1 MKIDIYS
8 SILDNTYKNIIDY
21 RTLTDKDDNKINKVD
36 SSSLFDCFNTLL
48 NSYTDVNFN
57 YGNFLNTSITISYSP
72 IFSGKVPNY
81 LKATPEKN
89 TECLLSNINSKEPL
103 YYFITN
109 IINLTPTSFKLELEL
124 DVMTSFLH
132 KLNFYTPINLER
144 RHCERFGYAI
154 NDGKYF
160 TYNRDCLI
168 DNTSIEPNILKSVE
182 DISYTYNYTDEK
194 LSLVKTL
201 KECKWLYL
209 FLSNNIPLTTS
220 DSIGQYFY
228 QYKGENVGWQN
239 YPLITSISTNVKLY
253 TNFIEGVNASLPF
266 LTLVFPVYTSINA
279 SDISSSVLT
288 KGIEDVL
295 ANTSLT
301 PYILSAKL
309 SNKCPFTDSQ
319 IINNFQTSKSSR
331 NYYLI
336 SDNSKSIFTDK
347 TTYPIVFRGG
357 RDYTLGFFIG
367 LDLTTH
373 TIIKEPYL
381 RTFSSLP
388 SVNDPKDIYLEPQFY
403 TSKYSKQG
411 IKLNNKELMI
421 IEPFYAIQS
430 NKPYTLEM
438 EINEYNF
445 TFLNYDTTTILY
457 PYINTGL
464 IQEGKTFINNS
475 DWCIVNDN
483 YQQAMANSKNSLY
496 TGIETQITSSLTSS
510 LLGMTKTPKIDDNG
524 KIVSNIGGNVMS
536 NAISGSMGIINNL
549 NNFNAKLKDL
559 EQTPNSI
566 KIQGMD
572 ILNELTYFR
581 KNSGIGKYV
590 YYGLDETQMNI
601 VYNYYYDYGYQV
613 NKPYSF
619 SSKIEYGSNVIS
631 RKLFNYIKIND
642 DDFINKSKDLG
653 VLPKIIKNKITSI
666 FTEGFKLWEYIDC
679 DSSFIKDYQFSNTNE
694 NIEIY
699 DIKEI

>member
-8 SILDNTYKNIIDY
+8 SMIDNTYKNIIDY
-21 RTLTDKDDNKINKVD
+21 RTLTDKDDNTINKVD

-48 NSYTDVNFN
+48 NTYTDVNFN
-57 YGNFLNTSITISYSP
+57 YGNFLKTSITISYSP

-89 TECLLSNINSKEPL
+89 TECILSNFNSKEPL

-144 RHCERFGYAI
+144 RHCERFGYCQ
-154 NDGKYF
+154 NENKYF

-168 DNTSIEPNILKSVE
+168 DNTSIEPNLLISVE
-182 DISYTYNYTDEK
+182 NLEYKYNYTDEK
-194 LSLVKTL
+194 LSLVKTI

-220 DSIGQYFY
+220 GGIGQYFY
-228 QYKGENVGWQN
+228 QYKGSSIGWQN
-239 YPLITSISTNVKLY
+239 YPLISSISTNVNLKINAL
-253 TNFIEGVNASLPF
+253 NSVNASLPF
-266 LTLVFPVYTSINA
+266 LTLVFPVYTSLNA

-295 ANTSLT
+295 GNTELT

-309 SNKCPFTDSQ
+309 SNKCPFTDTA

-331 NYYLI
+331 NFYLLN
-336 SDNSKSIFTDK
+336 DNSKSIFTDN

-357 RDYTLGFFIG
+357 RDYTLGFFIS
-367 LDLTTH
+367 LDFTNH
-373 TIIKEPYL
+373 TISKEPYL
-381 RTFSSLP
+381 ATFTSLP
-388 SVNDPKDIYLEPQFY
+388 TINDKKNINLEPQFF

-411 IKLNNKELMI
+411 IKLYNKELMI
-421 IEPFYAIQS
+421 IEPFYAIDS
-430 NKPYTLEM
+430 VKPYTLEM
-438 EINEYNF
+438 EIKELNY
-445 TFLNYDTTTILY
+445 TFLNYDVTTIIY
-457 PYINTGL
+457 PYANNGM
-464 IQEGKTFINNS
+464 IQEGKSYINNS

-496 TGIETQITSSLTSS
+496 TGIETQVTSSLTSS
-510 LLGMTKTPKIDDNG
+510 LLGMAKTPKIDDNG

-559 EQTPNSI
+559 EQSPNSI
-566 KIQGMD
+566 KIQGMEV
-572 ILNELTYFR
+572 LNELTYFN
-581 KNSGIGKYV
+581 KGIGQYI
-590 YYGLDETQMNI
+590 YYGLDATQKEI
-601 VYNYYYDYGYQV
+601 VYNYYYEYGYQV

-619 SSKIEYGSNVIS
+619 SSKIDYGTNVIS
-631 RKLFNYIKIND
+631 RKLFNYVKIND

-694 NIEIY
+694 NIELY

>member
-1 MKIDIYS
+1 MKIDIYTS
-8 SILDNTYKNIIDY
+8 MIDNTYKNIIDY
-21 RTLTDKDDNKINKVD
+21 RTLTDKDDNTINKVD

-48 NSYTDVNFN
+48 NTYTDVNFN
-57 YGNFLNTSITISYSP
+57 YGNFLKTSITISYSP
-72 IFSGKVPNY
+72 VFSGKVPNY

-89 TECLLSNINSKEPL
+89 TECLLSNFNSKDPL

-144 RHCERFGYAI
+144 RHCERFGYCQ
-154 NDGKYF
+154 NENKYF

-168 DNTSIEPNILKSVE
+168 DNTSIEPNLLISVE
-182 DISYTYNYTDEK
+182 NLEYKYNYTDEK
-194 LSLVKTL
+194 LSLVKTI

-220 DSIGQYFY
+220 GGIGQYIY
-228 QYKGENVGWQN
+228 QYKGSSIGWQN
-239 YPLITSISTNVKLY
+239 YPLISSISTNVNLKINAL
-253 TNFIEGVNASLPF
+253 NSVNASLPF
-266 LTLVFPVYTSINA
+266 LTLVFPVYTSLNA

-295 ANTSLT
+295 GNTELT

-309 SNKCPFTDSQ
+309 SNKCPFTDTA

-331 NYYLI
+331 NFYLLN
-336 SDNSKSIFTDK
+336 DNSKSIFTDN

-357 RDYTLGFFIG
+357 RDYTLGFFIS
-367 LDLTTH
+367 LDFTNH
-373 TIIKEPYL
+373 TISKEPYL
-381 RTFSSLP
+381 ATFTSLP
-388 SVNDPKDIYLEPQFY
+388 TINDKKNINLEPQFF

-411 IKLNNKELMI
+411 IKLYNKDLMI
-421 IEPFYAIQS
+421 IEPFYAIDS
-430 NKPYTLEM
+430 VKPSSLKM
-438 EINEYNF
+438 EIKELNY
-445 TFLNYDTTTILY
+445 TFLNYDVTTIIY
-457 PYINTGL
+457 PYANNGM
-464 IQEGKTFINNS
+464 IQEGKSYINNS

-496 TGIETQITSSLTSS
+496 TGIETQVTSSLTSS
-510 LLGMTKTPKIDDNG
+510 LLGMAKTPKIDDNG

-559 EQTPNSI
+559 EQSPNSI

-572 ILNELTYFR
+572 ILNELTYFN
-581 KNSGIGKYV
+581 KGIGQYI
-590 YYGLDETQMNI
+590 YYGLDATQKEI
-601 VYNYYYDYGYQV
+601 VYNYYYEYGYQV

-619 SSKIEYGSNVIS
+619 SSKIDYGTNVIS
-631 RKLFNYIKIND
+631 RKLFNYVKIND

-694 NIEIY
+694 NIELY

>member
-1 MKIDIYS
+1 MKIDIYTS
-8 SILDNTYKNIIDY
+8 MIDNTYKNIIDY
-21 RTLTDKDDNKINKVD
+21 RTLTDKDDNTINKVD

-48 NSYTDVNFN
+48 NTYTDVNFN
-57 YGNFLNTSITISYSP
+57 YGNFLKTSITISYSP
-72 IFSGKVPNY
+72 VFSGKVPNY

-89 TECLLSNINSKEPL
+89 TECLLSNFNSKDPL

-124 DVMTSFLH
+124 DVMSSFLH

-144 RHCERFGYAI
+144 RHCERFGYCQ
-154 NDGKYF
+154 NENKYF

-168 DNTSIEPNILKSVE
+168 DNTSIEPNLLISVE
-182 DISYTYNYTDEK
+182 NLEYKYNYTDEK
-194 LSLVKTL
+194 LSLVKTI

-220 DSIGQYFY
+220 GGIGQYIY
-228 QYKGENVGWQN
+228 QYKGSSIGWQN
-239 YPLITSISTNVKLY
+239 YPLISSISTNVNLKINAL
-253 TNFIEGVNASLPF
+253 NSVNASLPF
-266 LTLVFPVYTSINA
+266 LTLVFPVYTSLNA

-295 ANTSLT
+295 GNTELT

-309 SNKCPFTDSQ
+309 SNKCPFTDTA

-331 NYYLI
+331 NFYLLN
-336 SDNSKSIFTDK
+336 DNSKSIFTDN

-357 RDYTLGFFIG
+357 RDYTLGFFIS
-367 LDLTTH
+367 LDFTNH
-373 TIIKEPYL
+373 TISKEPYL
-381 RTFSSLP
+381 ATFTSLP
-388 SVNDPKDIYLEPQFY
+388 TINDKKNINLEPQFF

-411 IKLNNKELMI
+411 IKLYNKDLMI
-421 IEPFYAIQS
+421 IEPFYAIDS
-430 NKPYTLEM
+430 VKPYTLKM
-438 EINEYNF
+438 EIKELNY
-445 TFLNYDTTTILY
+445 TFLNYDVTTIIY
-457 PYINTGL
+457 PYANNGM
-464 IQEGKTFINNS
+464 IQEGKSYINNS

-496 TGIETQITSSLTSS
+496 TGIETQVTSSLTSS
-510 LLGMTKTPKIDDNG
+510 LLGMAKTPKIDDNG

-559 EQTPNSI
+559 EQSPNSI

-572 ILNELTYFR
+572 ILNELTYFN
-581 KNSGIGKYV
+581 KGIGQYI
-590 YYGLDETQMNI
+590 YYGLDATQKEI
-601 VYNYYYDYGYQV
+601 VYNYYYEYGYQV

-619 SSKIEYGSNVIS
+619 SSKIDYGTNVIS
-631 RKLFNYIKIND
+631 RKLFNYVKIND

-694 NIEIY
+694 NIELY

>member
-1 MKIDIYS
+1 MKIDIYTS
-8 SILDNTYKNIIDY
+8 MIDNTYKNIIDY
-21 RTLTDKDDNKINKVD
+21 RTLTDKDDNTINKVD

-48 NSYTDVNFN
+48 NTYTDVNFN
-57 YGNFLNTSITISYSP
+57 YGNFLKTSITISYSP
-72 IFSGKVPNY
+72 VFSGKVPNY

-89 TECLLSNINSKEPL
+89 TECLLSNFNSKDPL

-124 DVMTSFLH
+124 DVMSSFLH

-144 RHCERFGYAI
+144 RHCERFGYCQ
-154 NDGKYF
+154 NENKYF

-168 DNTSIEPNILKSVE
+168 DNTSIEPNLLISVE
-182 DISYTYNYTDEK
+182 NLEYKYNYTDEK
-194 LSLVKTL
+194 LSLVKTI

-220 DSIGQYFY
+220 GGIGQYIY
-228 QYKGENVGWQN
+228 QYKGSSIGWQN
-239 YPLITSISTNVKLY
+239 YPLISSISTNVNLKINAL
-253 TNFIEGVNASLPF
+253 NSVNASLPF
-266 LTLVFPVYTSINA
+266 LTLVFPVYTSLNA

-295 ANTSLT
+295 GNTELT

-309 SNKCPFTDSQ
+309 SNKCPFTDTA

-331 NYYLI
+331 NFYLLN
-336 SDNSKSIFTDK
+336 DNSKSIFTDN

-357 RDYTLGFFIG
+357 RDYTLGFFIS
-367 LDLTTH
+367 LDFTNH
-373 TIIKEPYL
+373 TISKEPYL
-381 RTFSSLP
+381 ATFTSLP
-388 SVNDPKDIYLEPQFY
+388 TINDKKNINLEPQFF

-411 IKLNNKELMI
+411 IKLYNKDLMI
-421 IEPFYAIQS
+421 IEPFYAIDS
-430 NKPYTLEM
+430 VKPSSLKM
-438 EINEYNF
+438 EIKELNY
-445 TFLNYDTTTILY
+445 TFLNYDVTTIIY
-457 PYINTGL
+457 PYANNGM
-464 IQEGKTFINNS
+464 IQEGKSYINNS

-496 TGIETQITSSLTSS
+496 TGIETQVTSSLTSS
-510 LLGMTKTPKIDDNG
+510 LLGMAKTPKIDDNG

-559 EQTPNSI
+559 EQSPNSI

-572 ILNELTYFR
+572 ILNELTYFN
-581 KNSGIGKYV
+581 KGIGQYI
-590 YYGLDETQMNI
+590 YYGLDATQKEI
-601 VYNYYYDYGYQV
+601 VYNYYYEYGYQV

-619 SSKIEYGSNVIS
+619 SSKIDYGTNVIS
-631 RKLFNYIKIND
+631 RKLFNYVKIND

-694 NIEIY
+694 NIELY

>member
-1 MKIDIYS
+1 MKIDIYTS
-8 SILDNTYKNIIDY
+8 MIDNTYKNIIDY
-21 RTLTDKDDNKINKVD
+21 RTLIDKDDNTINKVD

-48 NSYTDVNFN
+48 NTYTDVNFN
-57 YGNFLNTSITISYSP
+57 YGNFLKTSITISYSP
-72 IFSGKVPNY
+72 VFSGKVPNY

-89 TECLLSNINSKEPL
+89 TECILSNFNSKDPL

-124 DVMTSFLH
+124 DVMSSFLH

-144 RHCERFGYAI
+144 RHCERFGYCQ
-154 NDGKYF
+154 NENKYF

-168 DNTSIEPNILKSVE
+168 DNTSIESNLLISVE
-182 DISYTYNYTDEK
+182 NLEYKYNYTDEK
-194 LSLVKTL
+194 LSLVKTI

-220 DSIGQYFY
+220 GGIGQYFY
-228 QYKGENVGWQN
+228 QYKGSSIGWQN
-239 YPLITSISTNVKLY
+239 YPLISSISTNVNLKINAL
-253 TNFIEGVNASLPF
+253 NSVNASLPF
-266 LTLVFPVYTSINA
+266 LTLVFPVYTSLNA

-295 ANTSLT
+295 SNTELT

-309 SNKCPFTDSQ
+309 SNKCPFNDTT

-331 NYYLI
+331 NFYLLN
-336 SDNSKSIFTDK
+336 DNSKSIFTDK

-357 RDYTLGFFIG
+357 RDYTLGFFIS
-367 LDLTTH
+367 LDLTSH
-373 TIIKEPYL
+373 TISKKPYL
-381 RTFSSLP
+381 ATFDSLP
-388 SVNDPKDIYLEPQFY
+388 SVSDKKNINLESQFY

-411 IKLNNKELMI
+411 IKLYNKDLMI
-421 IEPFYAIQS
+421 IEPFYAIES
-430 NKPYTLEM
+430 VKPYTLEM
-438 EINEYNF
+438 EIVELNY
-445 TFLNYDTTTILY
+445 TFLNYDVTTIIY
-457 PYINTGL
+457 PYPNNGM
-464 IQEGKTFINNS
+464 IQEGKSYINNS
-475 DWCIVNDN
+475 DWCVVNDN

-496 TGIETQITSSLTSS
+496 TGIETQVTSSLTSS
-510 LLGMTKTPKIDDNG
+510 LLGMAKTPKIDDNG

-559 EQTPNSI
+559 EQSPNSI

-572 ILNELTYFR
+572 ILNELTYFN
-581 KNSGIGKYV
+581 KGIGQYV
-590 YYGLDETQMNI
+590 YYGLDDTQKEI

-619 SSKIEYGSNVIS
+619 SSKVDYGTNVIS

-642 DDFINKSKDLG
+642 DDFINKSKELG
-653 VLPKIIKNKITSI
+653 VLPKIIKNKITTI

>member
-1 MKIDIYS
+1 MKIDIYTS
-8 SILDNTYKNIIDY
+8 MIDNTYKNIIDY
-21 RTLTDKDDNKINKVD
+21 RTLTDKDDNTINKVD

-48 NSYTDVNFN
+48 NTYTDVNFN
-57 YGNFLNTSITISYSP
+57 YGNFLKTSITISYSP

-89 TECLLSNINSKEPL
+89 TECILSNFNSKDPL
-103 YYFITN
+103 YYFISN

-144 RHCERFGYAI
+144 RHCERFGYCQ
-154 NDGKYF
+154 NENKYF

-168 DNTSIEPNILKSVE
+168 DNTSIEPNLLISVE
-182 DISYTYNYTDEK
+182 NLEYKYNYTDEK
-194 LSLVKTL
+194 LSLVKTI

-220 DSIGQYFY
+220 GGIGQYFY
-228 QYKGENVGWQN
+228 QYKGSSIGWQN
-239 YPLITSISTNVKLY
+239 YPLISSISTNVNLKINAL
-253 TNFIEGVNASLPF
+253 NSVNASLPF
-266 LTLVFPVYTSINA
+266 LTLVFPVYTSLNA

-295 ANTSLT
+295 SNTELT

-309 SNKCPFTDSQ
+309 SNKCPFTDTA

-331 NYYLI
+331 NFYLLN
-336 SDNSKSIFTDK
+336 DNSKSIFTDN

-357 RDYTLGFFIG
+357 RDYTLGFFIS
-367 LDLTTH
+367 LDFTNH
-373 TIIKEPYL
+373 TISKEPYL
-381 RTFSSLP
+381 ATFTSLP
-388 SVNDPKDIYLEPQFY
+388 TINDKKNINLEPQFF

-411 IKLNNKELMI
+411 IKLYNKDLMI
-421 IEPFYAIQS
+421 IEPFYAIDS
-430 NKPYTLEM
+430 VKPYTLEM
-438 EINEYNF
+438 EIKELNY
-445 TFLNYDTTTILY
+445 TFLNYDVTTIIY
-457 PYINTGL
+457 PYANNGM
-464 IQEGKTFINNS
+464 IQEGKSYINNS

-496 TGIETQITSSLTSS
+496 TGIETQVTSSLTSS
-510 LLGMTKTPKIDDNG
+510 LLGMAKTPKIDDNG

-559 EQTPNSI
+559 EQSPNSI
-566 KIQGMD
+566 KIQGMEV
-572 ILNELTYFR
+572 LNELTYFN
-581 KNSGIGKYV
+581 KGIGQYV
-590 YYGLDETQMNI
+590 YYGLDDTQKEI

-619 SSKIEYGSNVIS
+619 SSKVDYGTNVIS
-631 RKLFNYIKIND
+631 RKLFNYVKIND

-694 NIEIY
+694 NIELY

>member
-1 MKIDIYS
+1 MKIDIYTS
-8 SILDNTYKNIIDY
+8 MIDNTYKNIIDY
-21 RTLTDKDDNKINKVD
+21 RTLTDKDDNTINKVD

-48 NSYTDVNFN
+48 NTYTDVNFN
-57 YGNFLNTSITISYSP
+57 YGNFLKTSITISYSP

-89 TECLLSNINSKEPL
+89 TECLLSNFNSKDPL

-124 DVMTSFLH
+124 DVMSSFLH

-144 RHCERFGYAI
+144 RHCERFGYCQ
-154 NDGKYF
+154 NENKYF

-168 DNTSIEPNILKSVE
+168 DNTSIEPNLLISVE
-182 DISYTYNYTDEK
+182 NLEYKYNYTDEK
-194 LSLVKTL
+194 LSLVKTI

-220 DSIGQYFY
+220 GGIGQYIY
-228 QYKGENVGWQN
+228 QYKGSSIGWQN
-239 YPLITSISTNVKLY
+239 YPLISSISTNVNLKINAL
-253 TNFIEGVNASLPF
+253 NSVNASLPF
-266 LTLVFPVYTSINA
+266 LTLVFPVYTSLNA

-295 ANTSLT
+295 GNTELT

-309 SNKCPFTDSQ
+309 SNKCPFTDTA

-331 NYYLI
+331 NFYLLN
-336 SDNSKSIFTDK
+336 DNSKSIFTDN

-357 RDYTLGFFIG
+357 RDYTLGFFIS
-367 LDLTTH
+367 LDFTNH
-373 TIIKEPYL
+373 TISKEPYL
-381 RTFSSLP
+381 ATFTSLP
-388 SVNDPKDIYLEPQFY
+388 TINDKKNINLEPQFF

-411 IKLNNKELMI
+411 IKLYNKDLMI
-421 IEPFYAIQS
+421 IEPFYAIDS
-430 NKPYTLEM
+430 VKPSSLKM
-438 EINEYNF
+438 EIKELNY
-445 TFLNYDTTTILY
+445 TFLNYDVTTIIY
-457 PYINTGL
+457 PYANNGM
-464 IQEGKTFINNS
+464 IQEGKSYINNS

-496 TGIETQITSSLTSS
+496 TGIETQVTSSLTSS
-510 LLGMTKTPKIDDNG
+510 LLGMAKTPKIDDNG

-559 EQTPNSI
+559 EQSPNSI

-572 ILNELTYFR
+572 ILNELTYFN
-581 KNSGIGKYV
+581 KGIGQYI
-590 YYGLDETQMNI
+590 YYGLDATQKEI
-601 VYNYYYDYGYQV
+601 VYNYYYEYGYQV

-619 SSKIEYGSNVIS
+619 SSKIDYGTNVIS
-631 RKLFNYIKIND
+631 RKLFNYVKIND

-694 NIEIY
+694 NIELY

>member
-1 MKIDIYS
+1 MKIDIYTS
-8 SILDNTYKNIIDY
+8 MIDNTYKNIIDY
-21 RTLTDKDDNKINKVD
+21 RTLTDKDDNTINKVD

-48 NSYTDVNFN
+48 NTYTDVNFN
-57 YGNFLNTSITISYSP
+57 YGNFLKTSITISYSP
-72 IFSGKVPNY
+72 VFSGKVPNY

-89 TECLLSNINSKEPL
+89 TECLLSNFNSKDPL

-124 DVMTSFLH
+124 DVMSSFLH

-144 RHCERFGYAI
+144 RHCERFGYCQ
-154 NDGKYF
+154 NENKYF

-168 DNTSIEPNILKSVE
+168 DNTSIEPNLLISVE
-182 DISYTYNYTDEK
+182 NLEYKYNYTDEK
-194 LSLVKTL
+194 LSLVKTI

-220 DSIGQYFY
+220 GGIGQYIY
-228 QYKGENVGWQN
+228 QYKGSSIGWQN
-239 YPLITSISTNVKLY
+239 YPLISSISTNVNLKINAL
-253 TNFIEGVNASLPF
+253 NSVNASLPF
-266 LTLVFPVYTSINA
+266 LTLVFPVYTSLNA

-295 ANTSLT
+295 GNTELT

-309 SNKCPFTDSQ
+309 SNKCPFTDTT

-331 NYYLI
+331 NFYLLN
-336 SDNSKSIFTDK
+336 DNSKSIFTDN

-357 RDYTLGFFIG
+357 RDYTLGFFIS
-367 LDLTTH
+367 LDFTNH
-373 TIIKEPYL
+373 TISKEPYL
-381 RTFSSLP
+381 ATFTSLP
-388 SVNDPKDIYLEPQFY
+388 TINDKKNINLEPQFF

-411 IKLNNKELMI
+411 IKLYNKDLMI
-421 IEPFYAIQS
+421 IEPFYAIDS
-430 NKPYTLEM
+430 VKPSSLKM
-438 EINEYNF
+438 EIKELNY
-445 TFLNYDTTTILY
+445 TFLNYDVTTIIY
-457 PYINTGL
+457 PYANNGM
-464 IQEGKTFINNS
+464 IQEGKSYINNS

-496 TGIETQITSSLTSS
+496 TGIETQVTSSLTSS
-510 LLGMTKTPKIDDNG
+510 LLGMAKTPKIDDNG

-559 EQTPNSI
+559 EQSPNSI

-572 ILNELTYFR
+572 ILNELTYFN
-581 KNSGIGKYV
+581 KGIGQYI
-590 YYGLDETQMNI
+590 YYGLDATQKEI
-601 VYNYYYDYGYQV
+601 VYNYYYEYGYQV

-619 SSKIEYGSNVIS
+619 SSKIDYGTNVIS
-631 RKLFNYIKIND
+631 RKLFNYVKIND

-694 NIEIY
+694 NIELY